1 MGLPKIIDN
10 NRKNMG
16 GVLRELSGQYDELS
30 IATGYWDL
38 PGLLEIFEGIKNYRS
53 IRLIIGQEPIAPRF
67 AKKLD
72 LNEPEKSFPE
82 LDFTAGLQDLEQK
95 QEFRDLV
102 FATRQLIDEGI
113 LKVKVYRRSFL
124 HAKAYVF
131 GSFESESAV
140 GIIGSSNFT
149 KAGLTTNSELNNLE
163 DDYRIVKFKP
173 HNATDEYGHLS
184 WFESI
189 WNDENN
195 EDWNGKF
202 SQILQDSPVGDLVFG
217 PYDSYMKTLMEVFP
231 DELVKKPELGSQ
243 IQDILYAFQNRN
255 AGILINKLEKMGVAI
270 LSDSVGLGKT
280 ITAGAVIRH
289 YVDKGAKRII
299 AIVPASLKEQ
309 WRKDLAEVF
318 GLYEG
323 SDFMVVSQQ
332 DLGAMDRMAELDKYK
347 QVDLF
352 IVDEAHNLRS
362 TGSTRYD
369 HILGWFKDNNESKVL
384 MLTATPINNSLI
396 DLLNQ
401 IQLGLKGEL
410 DSVLVPYKN
419 ATNGR
424 IETID
429 FFDALGRIQKRLKND
444 EGFDWD
450 SVKPTLVSGIQHYL
464 VRSTRQGV
472 EAEGTL
478 VDKSGN
484 KKTFPKSIVG
494 QIEYSYDDELTK
506 RIADKI
512 ASKSTMLEGVD
523 ARTIDLEAITEATS
537 RTSHPLDFVKD
548 MLGGSNNGVIQNVFQ
563 LVSLFGFV
571 PYKPEMYQHK
581 VYKKTPEEI
590 KNLGIKGLES
600 QIINLQLTVHNMLLV
615 TWLKRLESSTASLLK
630 SIQTY
635 ASRLESYKVWLE
647 RGYILSFRD
656 IAIVEQEYGEDI
668 DRAFQDYDEY
678 VPLDDDSN
686 EDLKR
691 KGVEKHAANPEK
703 YNIDAMM
710 LDISRDQ
717 LIANALIDVIE
728 ELVSVDSDSKLKKF
742 SEYLETVH
750 ADGSHGNKVLI
761 FSFFAD
767 TINYL
772 RDNLP
777 KLIQID
783 NFAER
788 TEFLSGQSGSVE
800 NVVKRFSPESKKYK
814 LREDE
819 KELDFLFAT
828 DILSE
833 GQNLQDAGVLVNYDL
848 HWNPVRMIQRNGRIN
863 RLGSKYEE
871 VLISNMKPEDNI
883 ELYLNLVARLQ
894 KKINIIKN
902 TVGLDQ
908 GVLSVDDENPIE
920 FVEDLRNL
928 RKLYNNSETEAS
940 SALRELEDDEDILS
954 WTNDHVYRL
963 RQFLN
968 DHSQEEIDRIK
979 NIPEGKWNYLPSGTS
994 QENNKV
1000 LSLLKVD
1007 GKTSITNTPISQTF
1021 FVSTQTTGEY
1031 ASEVVDEFDAL
1042 QKIATNPEDNERVRD
1057 NITVER
1063 STVNRRSSRIAKIRA
1078 EAGDTVY
1085 VLKPRQ
1091 LEALT
1096 AVKPM
1101 FPDLALLPLIQ
1112 NGIRDA
1118 RTKRLFEST
1127 VRLINGDIRSSGS
1140 VTASTV
1146 SKLTGLI
1153 AGIDTDE
1160 RETLSAE
1167 KVTSVLNYA
1176 KRNS

>member
-1 MGLPKIIDN
+1 MSS
-10 NRKNMG
+10 
-16 GVLRELSGQYDELS
+16 VLVELANQYNELS

-38 PGLLEIFEGIKNYRS
+38 PGLLEIFDGIKNYKS
-53 IRLIIGQEPIAPRF
+53 IRLIIGQEPLAPRF

-72 LNEPEKSFPE
+72 INEPEKTFPE
-82 LDFTAGLQDLEQK
+82 LDFAAGLQDLEQK

-102 FATRQLIDEGI
+102 FATKQLIDDGR
-113 LKVKVYRRSFL
+113 LHVKIYRRNFL
-124 HAKAYVF
+124 HAKAYIF
-131 GSFESESAV
+131 GSYSSESAV

-149 KAGLTTNSELNNLE
+149 KAGLTTNSELNTLE
-163 DDYRIVKFKP
+163 DDYRIVKFRP
-173 HNATDEYGHLS
+173 QNDTDEYGHLS
-184 WFESI
+184 WYESI
-189 WNDENN
+189 WDDELN

-202 SQILQDSPVGDLVFG
+202 SQILQDSPVGDLSFG
-217 PYDSYMKTLMEVFP
+217 AFDSYIKTLIDVFP
-231 DELVKKPELGSQ
+231 DELIKKPELGAQ
-243 IQDILYAFQNRN
+243 VKDILYAFQNRN

-309 WRKDLAEVF
+309 WRSDLAHVF
-318 GLYEG
+318 GLIEG

-362 TGSTRYD
+362 TGSTRYE
-369 HILGWFKDNNESKVL
+369 HILEWFQDNNESKVL

-429 FFDALGRIQKRLKND
+429 FFDALVRIQKRIKND
-444 EGFDWD
+444 KDFDWN
-450 SVKPTLVSGIQHYL
+450 SVKPTLISGIQHYL

-472 EAEGTL
+472 EAEGSL
-478 VDKSGN
+478 VDEDGN

-494 QIEYSYDDELTK
+494 QIEYSYNDELTTK
-506 RIADKI
+506 ISEKI

-523 ARTIDLEAITEATS
+523 ARMVDLEKITEATS
-537 RTSHPLDFVKD
+537 RTSHPLDFVNI
-548 MLGGSNNGVIQNVFQ
+548 MLSQPTNGVIQNIFQ
-563 LVSLFGFV
+563 MVTLFGFV

-581 VYKKTPEEI
+581 LYQKTPDEV
-590 KNLGIKGLES
+590 KNLGIKGVES

-630 SIQTY
+630 SIKTY
-635 ASRLESYKVWLE
+635 ATRLESYRSWLE
-647 RGYILSFRD
+647 RGYILSFHD
-656 IAIVEQEYGEDI
+656 ITIVEQEYGEDI
-668 DRAFQDYDEY
+668 ERAFDDYESY
-678 VPLDDDSN
+678 IPLDNDSY

-691 KGVEKHAANPEK
+691 KGVEKHNADPSK

-710 LDISRDQ
+710 RDISRDK
-717 LIANALIDVIE
+717 LIANALIDVLE
-728 ELVSVDSDSKLKKF
+728 DLVSIENDSKLIEFAK
-742 SEYLETVH
+742 YLE
-750 ADGSHGNKVLI
+750 DINSNGSHGKKVLI

-777 KLIQID
+777 NLIQIED
-783 NFAER
+783 FSEKA
-788 TEFLSGQSGSVE
+788 EFLSGQSNSID
-800 NVVKRFSPESKKYK
+800 NVVKRFSPISKKYTLK
-814 LREDE
+814 QNE
-819 KELDFLFAT
+819 KEIDFLFAT

-833 GQNLQDAGVLVNYDL
+833 GQNLQDAGVLINYDL

-863 RLGSKYEE
+863 RLGSKYDE

-908 GVLSVDDENPIE
+908 GVLSADDVNPIE
-920 FVEDLRNL
+920 FVEDI
-928 RKLYNNSETEAS
+928 RKLYSSNQNEAS
-940 SALRELEDDEDILS
+940 DTLSGLEEDKDILS
-954 WTNDHVYRL
+954 WTNDHIYRL
-963 RQFLN
+963 RQYLN
-968 DHSQEEIDRIK
+968 DHTPEEIDRIK
-979 NIPEGKWNYLPSGTS
+979 NIPEGKWNYLPARTELDYG
-994 QENNKV
+994 KV

-1007 GKTSITNTPISQTF
+1007 GKTSITNTPITQTF
-1021 FVSTQTTGEY
+1021 FVSTTTTGEY
-1031 ASEVVDEFDAL
+1031 ASEVIDEFDAL
-1042 QKIATNPEDNERVRD
+1042 QNIATIPSDNERVRD
-1057 NITVER
+1057 TISVER
-1063 STVNRRSSRIAKIRA
+1063 NTVTRRSSRIAKIRA
-1078 EAGDTVY
+1078 EAGDSVY
-1085 VLKPRQ
+1085 TLKPRQ
-1091 LEALT
+1091 LDALMF
-1096 AVKPM
+1096 VQPM
-1101 FPDLALLPLIQ
+1101 FPDIALKPLLENSIK
-1112 NGIRDA
+1112 DA
-1118 RTKRLFEST
+1118 RTKRLFEAT
-1127 VRLINGDIRSSGS
+1127 VRLINSDIKASGS
-1140 VTASTV
+1140 ITASTAA
-1146 SKLTGLI
+1146 KLNGLI
-1153 AGIDTDE
+1153 AGLDFKE
-1160 RETLSAE
+1160 SETISAE
-1167 KVTSVLNYA
+1167 KVTNILNYA
-1176 KRNS
+1176 RRNS

>member
-16 GVLRELSGQYDELS
+16 DVLRELSARYDELS

-38 PGLLEIFEGIKNYRS
+38 PGLLEIFEDIKNYRS
-53 IRLIIGQEPIAPRF
+53 VRLIIGQEPLAPRF
-67 AKKLD
+67 ARKLD
-72 LNEPEKSFPE
+72 INEPEKTFPE
-82 LDFTAGLQDLEQK
+82 LDFTAGLKDLEQK

-102 FATRQLIDEGI
+102 FATKQLIDDGR
-113 LKVKVYRRSFL
+113 LQVKVYRRSFL

-131 GSFESESAV
+131 GSYDSESAV

-149 KAGLTTNSELNNLE
+149 KAGLTTNSELNTLE
-163 DDYRIVKFKP
+163 DDYRIVKFRP
-173 HNATDEYGHLS
+173 QNDTDEYGHLS
-184 WFESI
+184 WFDSI
-189 WNDENN
+189 WNDEQN

-202 SQILQDSPVGDLVFG
+202 SQILQDSPVGDLSFG
-217 PYDSYMKTLMEVFP
+217 AYDSYVKTLMEVFP
-231 DELVKKPELGSQ
+231 DELIKKPELGNQ

-299 AIVPASLKEQ
+299 AIVPASLKDQ
-309 WRKDLAEVF
+309 WRSDLANVF
-318 GLYEG
+318 GLIEG
-323 SDFMVVSQQ
+323 SDFTVVSQQ

-362 TGSTRYD
+362 TGSTRYE
-369 HILGWFKDNNESKVL
+369 HILEWFQDNNESKVL
-384 MLTATPINNSLI
+384 MLTATPINNSLM

-410 DSVLVPYKN
+410 DSVLVPYRN

-429 FFDALGRIQKRLKND
+429 FFDALSRIQKRLKND
-444 EGFDWD
+444 PDFDWD

-472 EAEGTL
+472 EAEGSL
-478 VDKSGN
+478 VDDAGA
-484 KKTFPKSIVG
+484 KKTFPKSVVG
-494 QIEYSYDDELTK
+494 QIEYSYDDELTQA
-506 RIADKI
+506 IADKI
-512 ASKSTMLEGVD
+512 ASKATMLEGVD
-523 ARTIDLEAITEATS
+523 SRTIDLEAITEATS

-548 MLGGSNNGVIQNVFQ
+548 MLGDSTNGVIQNVFQ
-563 LVSLFGFV
+563 MVTLFGFV

-581 VYKKTPEEI
+581 IYQKTPEEI

-635 ASRLESYKVWLE
+635 ATRLDSYKTWLD

-668 DRAFQDYDEY
+668 ERAFEDYDSY
-678 VPLDDDSN
+678 VPADDDNN

-691 KGVEKHAANPEK
+691 KGVEKRPADPAK
-703 YNIDAMM
+703 YNLDAMVR
-710 LDISRDQ
+710 DVSRDQ

-728 ELVSVDSDSKLKKF
+728 QLVTVENDSKLKQFAKYIENV
-742 SEYLETVH
+742 SANGAH
-750 ADGSHGNKVLI
+750 GSKVLV

-772 RDNLP
+772 RENLP
-777 KLIQID
+777 KLVQISD
-783 NFAER
+783 FDAR
-788 TEFLSGQSGSVE
+788 TEFLSGQSNSVDS
-800 NVVKRFSPESKKYK
+800 VVKRFSPESKKYTLK
-814 LREDE
+814 PGE

-863 RLGSKYEE
+863 RLGSKYDE

-908 GVLSVDDENPIE
+908 GVLSADDVNPIE
-920 FVEDLRNL
+920 FVEDLR
-928 RKLYNNSETEAS
+928 KLYSGNEAEAS
-940 SALRELEDDEDILS
+940 KTLSELEDDKDILS

-968 DHSQEEIDRIK
+968 DHDEEEVDRIK
-979 NIPEGKWNYLPSGTS
+979 NMPEGKWNYLPGKTE
-994 QENNKV
+994 QEYSKV
-1000 LSLLKVD
+1000 LSLLRVD
-1007 GKTSITNTPISQTF
+1007 GKTSITDTPISQTF
-1021 FVSTQTTGEY
+1021 FVATATTGEY
-1031 ASEVVDEFDAL
+1031 ASEVVDEFEAL
-1042 QKIATNPEDNERVRD
+1042 QNIATEPEDNERTKD
-1057 NITVER
+1057 TIDVER
-1063 STVNRRSSRIAKIRA
+1063 DRVVRRSSRIAKIRA
-1078 EAGDTVY
+1078 ESGDSVY

-1091 LEALT
+1091 LDALT
-1096 AVKPM
+1096 AVQPM
-1101 FPDLALLPLIQ
+1101 FPDLALRPLLE
-1112 NGIRDA
+1112 NGIKDA
-1118 RTKRLFEST
+1118 RTKRLFEAT
-1127 VRLINGDIRSSGS
+1127 VRLINGDIKTSGS

-1146 SKLTGLI
+1146 SKLTGII
-1153 AGIDTDE
+1153 AGLDTKAH
-1160 RETLSAE
+1160 ETVKADAPVSI
-1167 KVTSVLNYA
+1167 LNYA
-1176 KRNS
+1176 RRNG

>member
-1 MGLPKIIDN
+1 MGLPKIIEN
-10 NRKNMG
+10 NRRNMG
-16 GVLRELSGQYDELS
+16 SVLRELSNQYDELS

-38 PGLLEIFEGIKNYRS
+38 PGLLEIFEGIKTYKS
-53 IRLIIGQEPIAPRF
+53 IRLIIGQEPLAPRF
-67 AKKLD
+67 ARKLD
-72 LNEPEKSFPE
+72 LTEPEKTFPE

-102 FATRQLIDEGI
+102 FATKQLIDDSK
-113 LKVKVYRRSFL
+113 LHVKVYRRSFL
-124 HAKAYVF
+124 HAKAYIF
-131 GSFESESAV
+131 GSYNSESAV

-149 KAGLTTNSELNNLE
+149 KAGLTTNSELNTLE

-173 HNATDEYGHLS
+173 QNDTDEYGHLS
-184 WFESI
+184 WYDSI
-189 WNDENN
+189 WNDELN

-202 SQILQDSPVGDLVFG
+202 SQILQDSPVGDLSFG
-217 PYDSYMKTLMEVFP
+217 AYDSYIKTLMEVFP
-231 DELVKKPELGSQ
+231 DELIKKPELGSQ
-243 IQDILYAFQNRN
+243 IKDILYAFQNRN

-280 ITAGAVIRH
+280 ITAGAVIRY
-289 YVDKGAKRII
+289 YVDKGAKRIV
-299 AIVPASLKEQ
+299 AVVPASLKEQ
-309 WRKDLAEVF
+309 WRSDLAHVF
-318 GLYEG
+318 GLIEG

-362 TGSTRYD
+362 TGSTRYE
-369 HILGWFKDNNESKVL
+369 HILEWFQDNNESKVL
-384 MLTATPINNSLI
+384 MLTATPINNSLM

-444 EGFDWD
+444 QDFDWD
-450 SVKPTLVSGIQHYL
+450 AVKPTLVSGIQHYL

-472 EAEGTL
+472 EAEGSL
-478 VDKSGN
+478 VDEDGN

-494 QIEYSYDDELTK
+494 QIEYSYNEELT
-506 RIADKI
+506 RQIADKI
-512 ASKSTMLEGVD
+512 AGKATMLEGID
-523 ARTIDLEAITEATS
+523 TRTIDLEQITEATS

-548 MLGGSNNGVIQNVFQ
+548 MLGESTDGVIQNVFQ
-563 LVSLFGFV
+563 MVTLFGFV

-581 VYKKTPEEI
+581 LYQKTSEEV
-590 KNLGIKGLES
+590 KNLGLKGVES

-635 ASRLESYKVWLE
+635 STRLESYRVWLE

-668 DRAFQDYDEY
+668 ERAFEDYDSY
-678 VPLDDDSN
+678 VPAEDDSN
-686 EDLKR
+686 EELKR
-691 KGVEKHAANPEK
+691 KGVEKRAADPAK

-710 LDISRDQ
+710 RDISRDK
-717 LIANALIDVIE
+717 LIAGALIDVIE
-728 ELVSVDSDSKLKKF
+728 DLTSIENDSKLNEFAKF
-742 SEYLETVH
+742 LEEVNSNG
-750 ADGSHGNKVLI
+750 AHGKKVLV

-777 KLIQID
+777 KRIQVAD
-783 NFAER
+783 FSDR
-788 TEFLSGQSGSVE
+788 TEFLSGQSNSVE
-800 NVVKRFSPESKKYK
+800 NVVKRFSPESKKYTLK
-814 LREDE
+814 SDE

-863 RLGSKYEE
+863 RLGSKYDE
-871 VLISNMKPEDNI
+871 VLISNMKPEDNL

-908 GVLSVDDENPIE
+908 GVLSADDVNPIE
-920 FVEDLRNL
+920 FVEDLR
-928 RKLYNNSETEAS
+928 KLYSGNKEEAS
-940 SALRELEDDEDILS
+940 NTLSELEDDKDILS

-968 DHSQEEIDRIK
+968 DHTQEEIDKIK
-979 NIPEGKWNYLPSGTS
+979 SIPEGKWNYLPSTTK
-994 QENNKV
+994 QEHGKV
-1000 LSLLKVD
+1000 LSLLRVD
-1007 GKTSITNTPISQTF
+1007 GKTSITDTPITQTF
-1021 FVSTQTTGEY
+1021 FVSTITAGEY
-1031 ASEVVDEFDAL
+1031 ASEVIDEFEAL
-1042 QKIATNPEDNERVRD
+1042 QNIATLPEDNERKRD
-1057 NITVER
+1057 NIDVER
-1063 STVNRRSSRIAKIRA
+1063 NTVARRTSRIAKIRA
-1078 EAGDTVY
+1078 EAGDSVY
-1085 VLKPRQ
+1085 ILKPRQ
-1091 LEALT
+1091 LDALT
-1096 AVKPM
+1096 AVQPM
-1101 FPDLALLPLIQ
+1101 FPDLALRPLLE
-1112 NGIRDA
+1112 NGIKDA

-1127 VRLINGDIRSSGS
+1127 VRLINGDIKTSGS

-1153 AGIDTDE
+1153 AGLDNKE
-1160 RETLSAE
+1160 QETVKAD

-1176 KRNS
+1176 RRTT

>member
-1 MGLPKIIDN
+1 MSLPKIIDN
-10 NRKNMG
+10 NRRNMAS
-16 GVLRELSGQYDELS
+16 VLSELSGQYDELS

-38 PGLLEIFEGIKNYRS
+38 PGLLEIFDGIKDYKS
-53 IRLIIGQEPIAPRF
+53 IRLIIGQEPLAPRF
-67 AKKLD
+67 ARKLD
-72 LNEPEKSFPE
+72 LNEPEKTFPE
-82 LDFTAGLQDLEQK
+82 LDFAAGLKDLEQK
-95 QEFRDLV
+95 KEFRDLV
-102 FATRQLIDEGI
+102 YATRQLIEEGK
-113 LKVKVYRRSFL
+113 LCVKVYRRSFL
-124 HAKAYVF
+124 HAKSYIF
-131 GSFESESAV
+131 GSYTSESAV

-149 KAGLTTNSELNNLE
+149 RAGLTTNSELNTLE
-163 DDYRIVKFKP
+163 DDYRVVKFQP
-173 HNATDEYGHLS
+173 QNDTDEYGHLS

-189 WNDENN
+189 WNDELN

-202 SQILQDSPVGDLVFG
+202 SQILQDSPVGDLSFG
-217 PYDSYMKTLMEVFP
+217 AYDSYIKTLMEVFP
-231 DELVKKPELGSQ
+231 DELIKKPELGNQ
-243 IQDILYAFQNRN
+243 IRDILYAFQNRN

-309 WRKDLAEVF
+309 WRSDLAHVF
-318 GLYEG
+318 GLIEG

-362 TGSTRYD
+362 TGSTRYE
-369 HILGWFKDNNESKVL
+369 HILEWFQDNNESKVL
-384 MLTATPINNSLI
+384 MLTATPINNSLT

-410 DSVLVPYKN
+410 DSILVPYKN

-429 FFDALGRIQKRLKND
+429 FFDALSRIQKRLKND
-444 EGFDWD
+444 QKFDWD

-472 EAEGTL
+472 EAEGSL
-478 VDKSGN
+478 VDESGS

-494 QIEYSYDDELTK
+494 QIEYSYNEDLTK
-506 RIADKI
+506 KIADKI
-512 ASKSTMLEGVD
+512 ASKATMLEGID
-523 ARTIDLEAITEATS
+523 ARTVDLEQIIEATS

-548 MLGGSNNGVIQNVFQ
+548 MLGESTDGVIQNVFQ
-563 LVSLFGFV
+563 MVTLFGFV
-571 PYKPEMYQHK
+571 PYKPEMYRHK
-581 VYKKTPEEI
+581 LYQKTSEEI
-590 KNLGIKGLES
+590 KNLGIKGVES

-635 ASRLESYKVWLE
+635 ATRLESYRVWLE

-656 IAIVEQEYGEDI
+656 ITIVEQEYGEDI
-668 DRAFQDYDEY
+668 ERAFEDYDSY
-678 VPLDDDSN
+678 IPSDDDSN

-691 KGVEKHAANPEK
+691 KGVEKRAADPAK

-710 LDISRDQ
+710 RDISRDK
-717 LIANALIDVIE
+717 LIANALVDVIE
-728 ELVSVDSDSKLKKF
+728 DLVSTENDSKLKEFAK
-742 SEYLETVH
+742 YLEEVSSNG
-750 ADGSHGNKVLI
+750 AYGKKVLV

-777 KLIQID
+777 KLTQIAD
-783 NFAER
+783 FGER
-788 TEFLSGQSGSVE
+788 TEFLSGQSNSVD
-800 NVVKRFSPESKKYK
+800 NVVKRFSPESKKYTLK
-814 LREDE
+814 SDE
-819 KELDFLFAT
+819 NELDFLFAT

-833 GQNLQDAGVLVNYDL
+833 GQNLQDAGVLINYDL

-863 RLGSKYEE
+863 RLGSKYDE

-908 GVLSVDDENPIE
+908 GVLSADDVNPIE
-920 FVEDLRNL
+920 FVEDIRI
-928 RKLYNNSETEAS
+928 RKLYSSDKKEAS
-940 SALRELEDDEDILS
+940 DTLSGLEEDKDILS
-954 WTNDHVYRL
+954 WTNDHIYRL
-963 RQFLN
+963 RQYLN
-968 DHSQEEIDRIK
+968 DHTPDEIDKIK
-979 NIPEGKWNYLPSGTS
+979 NIPEGKWNYLPSRTELEYG
-994 QENNKV
+994 KV

-1007 GKTSITNTPISQTF
+1007 GKTSITNTPITQTF
-1021 FVSTQTTGEY
+1021 FISTTTTGEY
-1031 ASEVVDEFDAL
+1031 ASEVVDEFEAL
-1042 QKIATNPEDNERVRD
+1042 QNIATASSDNERLRD
-1057 NITVER
+1057 NINVDRNTV
-1063 STVNRRSSRIAKIRA
+1063 SRRSSRIAKIRA
-1078 EAGDTVY
+1078 EAGDSVY

-1091 LEALT
+1091 LDALMFIQ
-1096 AVKPM
+1096 PM
-1101 FPDLALLPLIQ
+1101 FPDVALKPLLENSIK
-1112 NGIRDA
+1112 DS
-1118 RTKRLFEST
+1118 RTKRLFEAT
-1127 VRLINGDIRSSGS
+1127 VRLINGDIKTSGS
-1140 VTASTV
+1140 VTASTAA
-1146 SKLTGLI
+1146 KLNGLI
-1153 AGIDTDE
+1153 AGLDIKE
-1160 RETLSAE
+1160 SETISAE
-1167 KVTSVLNYA
+1167 KITNVLNYA
-1176 KRNS
+1176 RKNS